1 MGGGVPFACTT
12 STDQPRPFGSSSREH
27 PNSDSHSSA
36 PRSWLKYSI
45 LGGDSNSGAK
55 VGSLSA
61 LFSSG
66 VVRSIRVGIR
76 LSSFSARR
84 ALWR

>member
-1 MGGGVPFACTT
+1 MGGGVPIACTT

-27 PNSDSHSSA
+27 PNSDSQSSA

-66 VVRSIRVGIR
+66 S
-76 LSSFSARR
+76 
-84 ALWR
+84 